1 MSGYRMRKNFDWVS
15 TLAAEAKTNP
25 LVRIGET
32 ASKYGLGTAAVTKA
46 LHRLKARGL
55 VERVADGLYLNKLV
69 ASVSARDIVNEL
81 NPESYIS
88 LGTALAEWGLSSQNP
103 VATTCV
109 TTSRGRKIKAGAI
122 EIVYRK
128 ISQELFWGYTEKKG
142 RYRDYKIAEPEKA
155 LLDWIYFSLKGGLP
169 VQFDEIQ
176 FEKLSRSRLVDYAKK
191 YPSTVVQTLFFPLLE
206 GQITGLRP

>member
-1 MSGYRMRKNFDWVS
+1 MREKIDWVA
-15 TLAAEAKTNP
+15 TLAAEARTNP

-32 ASKYGLGTAAVTKA
+32 ASKYSLSKAAVTKA
-46 LHRLKARGL
+46 LNRLKERGL
-55 VERVADGLYLNKLV
+55 VEKAADGLYLNKLA

-81 NPESYIS
+81 NPDSYIS

-109 TTSRGRKIKAGAI
+109 TTSRGRKIKADSI

-128 ISQELFWGYTEKKG
+128 INRELFWGYNEKKG

-155 LLDWIYFSLKGGLP
+155 LLDWIYFHLKDGLP

-206 GQITGLRP
+206 GQITGLLP

>member
-1 MSGYRMRKNFDWVS
+1 MRKKIDWVT

-25 LVRIGET
+25 LVRIGGA
-32 ASKYGLGTAAVTKA
+32 ASKYGLARAAATKA
-46 LHRLKARGL
+46 LNRLQKRGL
-55 VERVADGLYLNKLV
+55 VERVADGIYLNKLT
-69 ASVSARDIVNEL
+69 ASVSARDVVNEL

-103 VATTCV
+103 AAATCV
-109 TTSRGRKIKAGAI
+109 TTSRGRKIKAGSI
-122 EIVYRK
+122 EIVYRN
-128 ISQELFWGYTEKKG
+128 ISRELFWGYTEKKG
-142 RYRDYKIAEPEKA
+142 RYRNYKIAEPEKA
-155 LLDWIYFSLKGGLP
+155 FLDWIYFKLKDGLP

-176 FEKLSRSRLVDYAKK
+176 FEKLSRARLVEYAKK

>member
-1 MSGYRMRKNFDWVS
+1 MRKKIDWVS
-15 TLAAEAKTNP
+15 TLAAEARTNP
-25 LVRIGET
+25 LVQIGET
-32 ASKYGLGTAAVTKA
+32 ASKYDLSKAAVAKA
-46 LHRLKARGL
+46 LNRLKERGL
-55 VERVADGLYLNKLV
+55 VEQVADGLYLNKLA

-81 NPESYIS
+81 NADSYVS
-88 LGTALAEWGLSSQNP
+88 LGTALAEWGISSQNP

-109 TTSRGRKIKAGAI
+109 TSSRGRRIKAGSI

-128 ISQELFWGYTEKKG
+128 INRELFWGYTEKKG
-142 RYRDYKIAEPEKA
+142 RYRNYKIAEPEKA
-155 LLDWIYFSLKGGLP
+155 LLDWIYFSLKDGLAI
-169 VQFDEIQ
+169 QFDEIQ